1 MNLPNFLSI
10 SRLLLLIPIIFFFE
24 NGFYLLSAI
33 IFIIASITD
42 YLDGYIARKNNLSS
56 EVGAILDLLSDK
68 LFVSI
73 ILIWMTYYFESL
85 FIFLSTI
92 LIVAREISISF
103 LRLHLVLKSKDLSDV
118 KADLFGKLKTVL
130 QMFSLGII
138 LISPYFDNLV
148 FSFFEI
154 LLMMSAIFT
163 WISLLKYLVS
173 WNEK

>member
-10 SRLLLLIPIIFFFE
+10 SRLLLLMPIIFFFE
-24 NGFYLLSAI
+24 NGFYLLSTLT
-33 IFIIASITD
+33 FTIASITD

-73 ILIWMTYYFESL
+73 LLIWMTFYFESF

-92 LIVAREISISF
+92 LIVSREISISF
-103 LRLHLVLKSKDLSDV
+103 IRLHLLTKSKDLSDV

-138 LISPYFDNLV
+138 LISPYFDNFV
-148 FSFFEI
+148 FSFFET
-154 LLMMSAIFT
+154 LLMISAIFT

>member
-92 LIVAREISISF
+92 LIVSREISISF

-118 KADLFGKLKTVL
+118 KADLFVKLKTVL